1 MEQSNFV
8 SYARYARVASGE
20 LRQDFV
26 VRLLLELKLL

>member
-8 SYARYARVASGE
+8 SYARVASGE